1 MLVAVVYLNAVYAL
15 GEYTNEDYPQA
26 QLIPLTQEEFDI
38 VSSYMV
44 PRYENG
50 VFFDG
55 IVLVNIDSEKG
66 QNYVRI
72 DVGQYLHSEFI
83 GSIRIPYL
91 MGTITQE
98 TYLARKT
105 VFEPVRNELL
115 AGDFENAKVKLT
127 ALGSSVIGTELYN
140 SFMQKIDTLISE
152 YYPNYNITP
161 TQQRSTSKKKL

>member
-1 MLVAVVYLNAVYAL
+1 MLAAVVYLGAVYAL
-15 GEYTNEDYPQA
+15 GEYTQEDHPQA

-38 VSSYMV
+38 VSSYAV

-50 VFFDG
+50 VFYDG
-55 IVLVNIDSEKG
+55 IVLVLIDTEKS
-66 QNYVRI
+66 QNYTRI

-105 VFEPVRNELL
+105 AFEPVRNELL

-127 ALGSSVIGTELYN
+127 ALGSSVIGLELYN

-161 TQQRSTSKKKL
+161 TQQQRVTSKRV